1 MPLSIFFILLFAAAL
16 NATWNTI
23 VKQADDKLFT
33 ALMVA
38 SVAGA
43 ISGLLLPF
51 VEFPASDSWRFLG
64 ASIFL
69 QVVYIVLVANAY
81 RIADISQTYPIMRGS
96 SPLLVAIIGTLF
108 LGEQLSLMSWL
119 GIALICGGII
129 GMSLGRAVNYRG
141 LVIALVIALLLAC
154 TTLMDSRGIIYAE
167 TTLGYILCLF
177 FFSAIPMLLWVLLM
191 RRQQFVSYWR
201 NNAKFEVVGGF
212 GSVGSYGLALW
223 AMNFAPVTIVAALRE
238 TSILFAIAI
247 AAFYL
252 KEAIS
257 WLRWLMVGVI
267 VIGVV
272 TLKVSS

>member
-38 SVAGA
+38 IVAGA

-51 VEFPASDSWRFLG
+51 VDFPASESWPFLG

-69 QVVYIVLVANAY
+69 QVIYIVLVANAY

-96 SPLLVAIIGTLF
+96 SPLLVAMISTLF

-129 GMSLGRAVNYRG
+129 GMSFGKAVNYHG
-141 LVIALVIALLLAC
+141 LLIALVIALLLAC
-154 TTLMDSRGIIYAE
+154 TTIMDSRGIIYAG

-177 FFSAIPMLLWVLLM
+177 FFSAIPM
-191 RRQQFVSYWR
+191 FPVSY
-201 NNAKFEVVGGF
+201 
-212 GSVGSYGLALW
+212 
-223 AMNFAPVTIVAALRE
+223 THLRAHE
-238 TSILFAIAI
+238 T
-247 AAFYL
+247 
-252 KEAIS
+252 
-257 WLRWLMVGVI
+257 
-267 VIGVV
+267 
-272 TLKVSS
+272 